1 MVESGS
7 PPHKMNLLMLSGD
20 SSVAQG
26 QESTFYRMLHRFS
39 SHWERI
45 DVICPR
51 AEGAEARTVH
61 GNVYLHPSPWHKIRQ
76 PWFIKKKGGG
86 LLAERPYALITSHDF
101 GFFYNG
107 IGARWL
113 ARQSGVPVVSEIH
126 HVEGYPHAVTSKER
140 LYRALARR
148 YIRRA
153 RRWAAAFRAVNQ
165 HEVPDL
171 LRKLGVDEEKIL
183 VLPSLFIDYDIFRPL
198 PDVEKV
204 YDVVF
209 VGRLAANK
217 GLFTLI
223 DAFAQARTMYPEIK
237 LGILGSGPLRKEID
251 RRVRRHLLADNVTI
265 IDRVD
270 SAEEVARF
278 YNRSKMLVC
287 ASTAE
292 GGPRVTV
299 EAMACGIPVISTPV
313 GVMGE
318 LIVDG
323 ENGLLFDWQTA
334 RLAAWIRLLLH
345 DQSRREQIGEA
356 GRESVQDFGIEPV
369 IDAYARGYLDL
380 IDRLGGA
387 D

>member
-1 MVESGS
+1 
-7 PPHKMNLLMLSGD
+7 
-20 SSVAQG
+20 
-26 QESTFYRMLHRFS
+26 MLHRFS
-39 SHWERI
+39 MHWERI

-61 GNVYLHPSPWHKIRQ
+61 GNVYLHPSPWHKARQ
-76 PWFIKKKGGG
+76 PRFIKQKVEE
-86 LLAERPYALITSHDF
+86 LFDQRPYALITSHDF

-113 ARQSGVPVVSEIH
+113 SKKSGVPIVSEIH

-140 LYRALARR
+140 LYRTLARR
-148 YIRRA
+148 YIKWA

-171 LRKLGVDEEKIL
+171 LREWGVDEEKIL
-183 VLPSLFIDYDIFRPL
+183 VLPSLFIDYDVFRPL

-204 YDVVF
+204 YDVAF
-209 VGRLAANK
+209 VGRLVANK

-223 DAFAQARTMYPEIK
+223 DAFAQARTMYPDIK

-251 RRVRRHLLADNVTI
+251 KHMRLNLLTDNVTI

-278 YNRSKMLVC
+278 YNQSKMLVC

-313 GVMGE
+313 GVMGD
-318 LIVDG
+318 LITDG
-323 ENGLLFDWQTA
+323 ENGLLFEWQTA
-334 RLAAWIRLLLH
+334 QLAAKIRLLLH
-345 DQSRREQIGEA
+345 DQAKREEIGEA
-356 GRESVQDFGIEPV
+356 GRESVQGFGVNTV